1 MADLQK
7 KADGKGITYPGTPNT
22 GNPVVDSQ
30 TPGTKLYIF
39 LNGGEDANHN
49 KYPKVDLS
57 LWDQATMCGT
67 CHPGGIAYEEDRNG
81 NRLPYKTLTDMAT
94 GDVNPFTT
102 TVWENFTTQGIETSF
117 ATIAPWIYPQ
127 YKGNK
132 PANGPVMADPAYAWV
147 TKDKNGNAVPIGQV
161 AMTMKEPNSNQDMP
175 VYSGQLMMPNVKEMD
190 CFFCHL
196 SGYDNV
202 MSSVMTQAG
211 SLNAA
216 PTAGAMLFDMN
227 PASPTYMGY
236 NQYNGNVAFADAGNG
251 MQSVTLSDSLLARI
265 KGAPDSNN
273 CMQCHATKTLKDLPE
288 MFGVTGGS
296 SGFLSSAPM
305 IYDPANGVGPNGKRM
320 TSYDINAMW
329 MQSGTSPSIN
339 LGNYTQY
346 MMPGMPYV
354 QAQQTYYTA
363 ASAPSAGGFIGGSNP
378 AMSGP
383 LYYAT
388 AATTAAGQSEMDQNA
403 LKRSTMPFP
412 RAEWFK
418 RGDAWQAGQDV
429 HGSFGCAG
437 CHFTGNSTNKNQCD
451 PGRGFDM
458 SSTTADGVPPLWK
471 RQVVKGF
478 DADGKPV
485 LAVGDAEVG
494 AAVQKHDTR
503 NTVKRCEFC
512 HITGKDYYGNAIQT
526 FGAPNPDAAHTQYG
540 LNNNIVQIV
549 DKFDKEQGGFGGQ
562 GVPEHTDFTTDKN
575 KLGRGNHLDV
585 MDCTVCH
592 VQKTSMAVRALDAT
606 SGMRFP
612 AIVGTDPSKGMI
624 GLFEDP
630 APEAFNAGAVQKY
643 NGMYQV
649 INTYFGYT
657 NSTQK
662 EGTPAVAGSQ
672 ACLDMAAQGADCSTQ
687 PGPGYQAPIQAG
699 THVVGGKLK
708 TWEPLNL
715 WQKLGNMEAPLTWGN
730 GTKSGMKFRRK
741 IYLSNAISAVIWNN
755 TDSNV
760 DANGDTVPGGLLV
773 PTKPSLVGYTDV
785 FDGLPPHENN
795 TQGYGD
801 PIYDPWI
808 QRDLKAGMNFGPS
821 ALSVISVGFN
831 NPMTTNSGSAFM
843 PDGTFSPANYWK
855 YVSVWSGAVTFTEPN
870 QITEYK
876 AYRNQLES
884 MKAPELRKDWSK
896 TELAYIGAPFM
907 VTHGVKPVQQYVKG
921 KSCADCHAQGA
932 GFFKGGFDMVGTA
945 IPADRTFNPTSRV
958 VVDQATGTVT
968 RMPGVPGLDSASNL
982 MERPLEP
989 VRVKAVKGDLRTAFE
1004 GFNKLGQPRTVK
1016 FEKSDETHTWTVDL
1030 QRADVLY
1037 PPEDGAIYYKIADT
1051 NDDGSIKTGATP
1063 VNGAAY
1069 ADYMET
1075 IAATFNPT
1083 AAGLGVKPVA
1093 TIAAVAGE
1101 TGTNAAMLVKGTS
1114 YNFAP
1119 ATTPA
1124 AGAKF
1129 QWATNAGDTAVPP
1142 AVPGA
1147 ILSAPAAANTGITFT
1162 KAGTFRVALTV
1173 TNVDGTTAT
1182 SYKLVNVA
1190 NPVYIAVNS
1199 TTTAPVTTTI
1209 PATATRP
1216 AYSYT
1221 VQQTKVPVTF
1231 PIAPPTYDKV
1241 RFFWGDGSSSTT
1253 LTATDFAT
1261 ANGAGG
1267 VAHVYNRYSKYL
1279 NASTS
1284 KYTYKTTIQLFNGSN
1299 LVSSQSVKVE
1309 VQ

>member
-1 MADLQK
+1 MADFQK
-7 KADGKGITYPGTPNT
+7 KADGKGITYPGTPGT
-22 GNPVVDSQ
+22 GDPVTDSQ

-39 LNGGEDANHN
+39 LNGGTVNGQA
-49 KYPKVDLS
+49 YPKVDLS

-67 CHPGGIAYEEDRNG
+67 CHPGGVAYEEDRNG
-81 NRLPYKTLTDMAT
+81 NRLPYKALTDMAT

-102 TVWENFTTQGIETSF
+102 TVWENFTAQGIESSF
-117 ATIAPWIYPQ
+117 ATLAPWVYPA
-127 YKGNK
+127 YVGNN
-132 PANGPVMADPAYAWV
+132 PANGPVLAP
-147 TKDKNGNAVPIGQV
+147 NGWGQ
-161 AMTMKEPNSNQDMP
+161 AMTMPNPNFPGDATKAMP
-175 VYSGQLMMPNVKEMD
+175 VAAGQLMMPNVKEMD

-216 PTAGAMLFDMN
+216 PAAGAMLFDMN

-236 NQYNGNVAFADAGNG
+236 SQYNGNVTFTDAGNG
-251 MQSVTLSDSLLARI
+251 MQTVALSDSLLARI
-265 KGAPDSNN
+265 KGAPESNN

-305 IYDPANGVGPNGKRM
+305 IFDPENGVGPNGKRM

-329 MQSGTSPSIN
+329 MTSGSSPVIN
-339 LGNYTQY
+339 MGNFSQY
-346 MMPGMPYV
+346 MMPGMPYL
-354 QAQQTYYTA
+354 QAQQTFYSA
-363 ASAPSAGGFIGGSNP
+363 ASATGFIGGGNP

-383 LYYAT
+383 LYYYKAD
-388 AATTAAGQSEMDQNA
+388 GSMPDQNA

-458 SSTTADGVPPLWK
+458 SSTTQDGVPPLWK
-471 RQVVKGF
+471 RQVVKEF

-485 LAVGDAEVG
+485 LAVGSEVA

-512 HITGKDYYGNAIQT
+512 HITGKDYYGNPIQT

-549 DKFDKEQGGFGGQ
+549 DKFDNEQGGYGGQ
-562 GVPEHTDFTTDKN
+562 GVPEHTNFTTAKN
-575 KLGRGNHLDV
+575 ALGRGNHLDV

-612 AIVGTDPSKGMI
+612 AIVGTDSSKGMI

-630 APEAFNAGAVQKY
+630 APDAFNAGAVAQY
-643 NGMYQV
+643 NQMFAAINQAMGLTEGM
-649 INTYFGYT
+649 
-657 NSTQK
+657 
-662 EGTPAVAGSQ
+662 
-672 ACLDMAAQGADCSTQ
+672 
-687 PGPGYQAPIQAG
+687 PGYQAPIPAG
-699 THVVGGKLK
+699 THVVGGALK

-715 WQKLGNMEAPLTWGN
+715 WQKLGNMEAPLTWNN

-741 IYLSNAISAVIWNN
+741 IYLSNAISAVVWNN
-755 TDSNV
+755 TDPNV
-760 DANGDTVPGGLLV
+760 DANGDTVPGGDLL

-795 TQGYGD
+795 TQGYGE

-821 ALSVISVGFN
+821 ALSVISIGFN
-831 NPMTTNSGSAFM
+831 DPASTPSGSAFM

-855 YVSVWSGAVTFTEPN
+855 YVSVWSGAVNFTEPY
-870 QITEYK
+870 QITDYK
-876 AYRNQLES
+876 NYRNQLES
-884 MKAPELRKDWSK
+884 MKPAELRKDWSK

-921 KSCADCHAQGA
+921 KNCADCHAPGA

-945 IPADRTFNPTSRV
+945 IPADRTFNPTSQV
-958 VVDQATGTVT
+958 SIDEATGTVT

-982 MERPLEP
+982 MSRPLEP
-989 VRVKAVKGDLRTAFE
+989 VRVKAKIGDLRTAFE
-1004 GFNKLGQPRTVK
+1004 GFNKLGQPRSVK
-1016 FEKSDETHTWTVDL
+1016 FQKDDGVNTWTVDL
-1030 QRADVLY
+1030 QRADILY

-1051 NDDGSIKTGATP
+1051 NDDGSVKTGATA
-1063 VNGAAY
+1063 VNGYDY
-1069 ADYMET
+1069 ATYMET
-1075 IAATFNPT
+1075 IAANFDAT
-1083 AAGLGVKPVA
+1083 AAGVGVKPVA

-1101 TGTNAAMLVKGTS
+1101 TGTTAAPLVKGSS

-1129 QWATNAGDTAVPP
+1129 QWATNAGD
-1142 AVPGA
+1142 GA
-1147 ILSAPAAANTGITFT
+1147 TIAAATAATTGITFT
-1162 KAGTFRVALTV
+1162 KAGTYRVALTV
-1173 TNVDGTTAT
+1173 TNVDGAAAT
-1182 SYKLVNVA
+1182 SYKLVNVT
-1190 NPVYIAVNS
+1190 NPVYITV
-1199 TTTAPVTTTI
+1199 TAPVTTSTTTTV
-1209 PATATRP
+1209 PATSTKP
-1216 AYSYT
+1216 AYTYT
-1221 VQQTKVPVTF
+1221 TVITKVPVNVATLV
-1231 PIAPPTYDKV
+1231 AGTDYDKV
-1241 RFFWGDGSSSTT
+1241 RFFWGDGSTSTT
-1253 LTATDFAT
+1253 ITADALAT
-1261 ANGAGG
+1261 ANAAGG
-1267 VAHVYNRYSKYL
+1267 QAHQYNRYTKYL
-1279 NASTS
+1279 KNG
-1284 KYTYKTTIQLFNGSN
+1284 KYTYKTTIQLFSGSN
-1299 LVSSQSVKVE
+1299 LVSSQSVIVE
-1309 VQ
+1309 VP

>member
-7 KADGKGITYPGTPNT
+7 KADGKGIAYPGTVPST
-22 GNPVVDSQ
+22 GDAVRDSQ
-30 TPGTKLYIF
+30 TPGTSLYLF
-39 LNGGEDANHN
+39 LNGGTGADG
-49 KYPKVDLS
+49 KPYPKVDLS

-81 NRLPYKTLTDMAT
+81 NRLPYKTLTDMAM
-94 GDVNPFTT
+94 GDVNPFTS
-102 TVWENFTTQGIETSF
+102 TVWENFSAQGIESSF
-117 ATIAPWIYPQ
+117 ATIAPWVY
-127 YKGNK
+127 
-132 PANGPVMADPAYAWV
+132 PAYAGNRPDPSKPNNGAIIAPSGWGQPMSMPNPNFPGDA
-147 TKDKNGNAVPIGQV
+147 TKA
-161 AMTMKEPNSNQDMP
+161 MP
-175 VYSGQLMMPNVKEMD
+175 VYAKQLMVPNVKEMD

-216 PTAGAMLFDMN
+216 PAAGAMLFDMN

-236 NQYNGNVAFADAGNG
+236 SQYNGNVTFADAGNG
-251 MQSVTLSDSLLARI
+251 MQTVSLSTSLLGRI

-273 CMQCHATKTLKDLPE
+273 CMQCHATKTLKNLPE
-288 MFGVTGGS
+288 MFGVTGTS

-305 IYDPANGVGPNGKRM
+305 IFDPNNGVGPNGKRM
-320 TSYDINAMW
+320 TSFDINAMW
-329 MQSGTSPSIN
+329 MSTGSSPVITMD
-339 LGNYTQY
+339 NYTQY

-354 QAQQTYYTA
+354 QAQQTFYSP
-363 ASAPSAGGFIGGSNP
+363 ASATGFMGGGNP
-378 AMSGP
+378 AQSGP
-383 LYYAT
+383 LYYYNSD
-388 AATTAAGQSEMDQNA
+388 GSMPDQNA

-458 SSTTADGVPPLWK
+458 SSTTQDGVPPLWK
-471 RQVVKGF
+471 RQVVKEY
-478 DADGKPV
+478 DAEGKPV
-485 LAVGDAEVG
+485 LAVGGEIA

-512 HITGKDYYGNAIQT
+512 HITGKDYYGNPIQT

-549 DKFDKEQGGFGGQ
+549 DKFDTEQAGFGGQ
-562 GVPEHTDFTTDKN
+562 GVPEHTNFTSDKN

-592 VQKTSMAVRALDAT
+592 VQKKSMAVRALDAT

-630 APEAFNAGAVQKY
+630 APDAFNAGAVAQY
-643 NGMYQV
+643 NQMFAAINQAMGLTEGM
-649 INTYFGYT
+649 
-657 NSTQK
+657 
-662 EGTPAVAGSQ
+662 
-672 ACLDMAAQGADCSTQ
+672 
-687 PGPGYQAPIQAG
+687 PGYQAPIPAG
-699 THVVGGKLK
+699 THVVGGALK
-708 TWEPLNL
+708 EWKPLNL
-715 WQKLGNMEAPLTWGN
+715 WQRLGNMEAPLSFGN
-730 GTKSGMKFRRK
+730 SDKSGMKFRRK

-760 DANGDTVPGGLLV
+760 DANGDTVPGGDLV

-795 TQGYGD
+795 TQGYGE

-821 ALSVISVGFN
+821 ALSVISIGFN
-831 NPMTTNSGSAFM
+831 DPMSTASGSAFM

-855 YVSVWSGAVTFTEPN
+855 YVSVWSGAVNFTEPY
-870 QITEYK
+870 QITDYK
-876 AYRNQLES
+876 NYRNQLES
-884 MKAPELRKDWSK
+884 MKPAALRKDWTK

-921 KSCADCHAQGA
+921 KSCADCHAPGA

-945 IPADRTFNPTSRV
+945 IPADHTFNPTSQV
-958 VVDQATGTVT
+958 SIDQTSGTVT
-968 RMPGVPGLDSASNL
+968 RIPGIPSLDSASNL
-982 MERPLEP
+982 MGRPLEP
-989 VRVKAVKGDLRTAFE
+989 VRVKAKLGDLRTAFE

-1016 FEKSDETHTWTVDL
+1016 FQKSDANYTWTTDL
-1030 QRADVLY
+1030 ERADILY

-1063 VNGAAY
+1063 VNGIAY
-1069 ADYMET
+1069 ADYMES
-1075 IAATFNPT
+1075 IAQNFDAT

-1093 TIAAVAGE
+1093 TIAAVNGE
-1101 TGTNAAMLVKGTS
+1101 TGTNAAMLIKGTS

-1147 ILSAPAAANTGITFT
+1147 IISAPAAANTGITFT

-1190 NPVYIAVNS
+1190 NPVYIAVTG

-1221 VQQTKVPVTF
+1221 VQQTQVPVTF
-1231 PIAPPTYDKV
+1231 TLTPPTYDKV

-1253 LTATDFAT
+1253 LTAADFAT

-1279 NASTS
+1279 NATTN
-1284 KYTYKTTIQLFNGSN
+1284 KYTYKTTIQLFNGST